1 MQYKCQIIFGF
12 SIEIAEIMWELP
24 LKSDKFIEKWPI
36 ILQLELQP
44 GKQPELPLVQMQMI
58 MEDAASTPPIN
69 RGAP

>member
-1 MQYKCQIIFGF
+1 
-12 SIEIAEIMWELP
+12 MWELP